1 MPKSMKNMEL
11 PSYKPKFVRKRPAA
25 NRSKETFMLFDRPNE
40 DIGVEDGE
48 VSSSSP
54 VQRSSL
60 CRIRTLKQSS
70 VKL

>member
-1 MPKSMKNMEL
+1 MEL
-11 PSYKPKFVRKRPAA
+11 PSHKPKFVRKRPTA
-25 NRSKETFMLFDRPNE
+25 NRSKETFKLFDRSKEN
-40 DIGVEDGE
+40 IGVEDGE
-48 VSSSSP
+48 ESSSSP